1 MTHASERLGLTP
13 DERGAFEA
21 RGFVKLPGAVS
32 RSAVA
37 GMADRL
43 WAELA
48 RKDGVQ
54 RGSPSTW
61 RQERIFGFQAL
72 QASGAFKA
80 MASPRVRAALDDLL
94 GAWFEPADWGQPLV
108 CFPGAGEAWN
118 VPRQDWH
125 FDGPIDPAPRRALI
139 GRVFLILEPL
149 RPQGG
154 GTLVATGSH
163 RIAAALADAAG
174 VQQSSSD
181 MRKRLQGLHPWF
193 ADLMHG
199 EDGPERTARYM
210 ERETTV
216 SGVPLRLEEMTGEPG
231 DVWLMHHNA
240 LHGGSPN
247 VLDRPRLALSQFV
260 QPRP

>member
-1 MTHASERLGLTP
+1 MSHIQERLGLTP
-13 DERGAFEA
+13 DERREFEA
-21 RGFVKLPGAVS
+21 NGLVKLAGAVS
-32 RSAVA
+32 PRAA
-37 GMADRL
+37 AEMADRL

-54 RGSPSTW
+54 RKSPSTW
-61 RQERIFGFQAL
+61 RQERIFSFQTL

-94 GAWFEPADWGQPLV
+94 GRWFEPADWGQPLV
-108 CFPGAGEAWN
+108 CFPVSSRAWS
-118 VPRQDWH
+118 VPRQGWH
-125 FDGPIDPAPRRALI
+125 FDGPVDPAPQRRLI

-149 RPQGG
+149 RPMGG
-154 GTLVATGSH
+154 ATLVATGSH
-163 RIAAALADAAG
+163 RIAMALADAAR
-174 VQQSSSD
+174 VQQNSGE
-181 MRKRLQGLHPWF
+181 MRKKLEGLHPWF

-199 EDGPERTARYM
+199 EGRAERIARYM
-210 ERETTV
+210 DQETLV

-240 LHGGSPN
+240 LHGGSSN

-260 QPRP
+260 QPKR